1 MLGRR
6 DASAA
11 AKNNRETVVPEAA
24 KRAGFRRRLFGAELV
39 RSMPVA
45 SPPAAAPKVG
55 REGSPPSPMP
65 GTTHTT
71 RGGGGLDWL
80 AEVVVRGGLY
90 SAIGRV
96 MRSLTLTE
104 ALIVAAIAVVAFM
117 AYQRRA

>member
-1 MLGRR
+1 
-6 DASAA
+6 
-11 AKNNRETVVPEAA
+11 
-24 KRAGFRRRLFGAELV
+24 
-39 RSMPVA
+39 
-45 SPPAAAPKVG
+45 
-55 REGSPPSPMP
+55 MP

-117 AYQRRA
+117 AYQRSA